1 MHGIKKY
8 LSVMKMHESEN
19 NYLDKLPCLSHV
31 TCVYFVVHS
40 QYENCPESFPGH
52 SIRADIICREYKGH
66 RKFAPAIK
74 EMIVQRYVIGS
85 EKRLVCFVLIPGE
98 TYANV

>member
-40 QYENCPESFPGH
+40 QYENCPESFPGR

-66 RKFAPAIK
+66 RKFAPRTNVYLTHPYTLKTQITF
-74 EMIVQRYVIGS
+74 IINW
-85 EKRLVCFVLIPGE
+85 FDGE
-98 TYANV
+98 HIL